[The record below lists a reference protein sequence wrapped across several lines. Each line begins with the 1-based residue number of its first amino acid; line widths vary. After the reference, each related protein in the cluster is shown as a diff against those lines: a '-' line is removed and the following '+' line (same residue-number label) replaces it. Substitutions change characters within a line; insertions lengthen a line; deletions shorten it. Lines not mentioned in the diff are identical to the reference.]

1 MGCYFLLQRIFPI
14 QGSNLG
20 LPHCSQMLYHVSH
33 QGSQLL
39 QMERSCRALVKR
51 TTGTELMGQKN
62 VCRCGKDRVQLTQ
75 ISETKGTCCV
85 LSERCSCQCRNAGDP
100 GLIPGSGRSPGEGTA
115 NPLQYSCR
123 ENPMDR
129 GDWRVTGVTKES
141 DTT

>member
-1 MGCYFLLQRIFPI
+1 
-14 QGSNLG
+14 
-20 LPHCSQMLYHVSH
+20 MLYHVSH

-100 GLIPGSGRSPGEGTA
+100 GLIPGSGRSPGEG
-115 NPLQYSCR
+115 NGDPHQYSCL
-123 ENPMDR
+123 ENPMNSQAT
-129 GDWRVTGVTKES
+129 VHGVTNSWTRLS
-141 DTT
+141 DFTYFLSLCRSQDGIKRML